1 MRLNGLNNFFIYPGQ
16 KLKVT
21 GNASTNSGSATT
33 TNRGYNTPVFSHQN
47 YIHGVNVHIMYL
59 IVVLKLVKVLVLIG
73 GMLITGITQR
83 QQMVTLSTIDLL

>member
-1 MRLNGLNNFFIYPGQ
+1 M
-16 KLKVT
+16 KVT

-47 YIHGVNVHIMYL
+47 LYTWGQCTYHVFNRRAEIG
-59 IVVLKLVKVLVLIG
+59 KVLVLIG

>member
-21 GNASTNSGSATT
+21 GNASTNSGSTTT
-33 TNRGYNTPVFSHQN
+33 TNRGYNTQYSITKT

-73 GMLITGITQR
+73 GMQITGITQR
-83 QQMVTLSTIDLL
+83 LQMVTQLTIDLL